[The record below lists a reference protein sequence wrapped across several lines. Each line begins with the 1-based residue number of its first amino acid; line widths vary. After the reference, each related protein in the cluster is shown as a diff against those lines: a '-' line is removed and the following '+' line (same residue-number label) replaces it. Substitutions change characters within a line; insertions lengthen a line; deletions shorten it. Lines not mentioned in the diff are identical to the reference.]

1 MSTSTRTGTA
11 QPASR
16 RRRRAALALAV
27 VVVVAAASSADIA
40 RRWLEDAASQ
50 APVEGT
56 TEVALRDDRFV
67 PASIAVPAG
76 TTVTFTWDDDGA
88 VHDVVFDDGVR
99 SEPLGDGSFERTF
112 TTPGEYA
119 YTCSLHAFM
128 DGRVVVTG

>member
-1 MSTSTRTGTA
+1 MSTSTRTGA
-11 QPASR
+11 ARPASR
-16 RRRRAALALAV
+16 RGRRAALALVV

-88 VHDVVFDDGVR
+88 VHDVVFDDGIR
-99 SEPLGDGSFERTF
+99 SEQLGDGSFERTF
-112 TTPGEYA
+112 TAPGEYA